1 MGEAPRDVVAA
12 LAASESAATAFCAAV
27 NATESFR
34 CNRSA
39 HLRDWGP
46 EPHWVAVVELLL
58 VAAATHVV
66 VGAGSPYFKVCNTF
80 TQVGAALADAA
91 PSWLPGDALGG
102 DGSSA
107 HERNGSPHAFSG
119 TLRDGS
125 QGPRGVRL
133 LCASRFLS
141 TDWGSSMWRTLNATG
156 RRGSDYVVDC
166 GAPACMQTPLQPE
179 LWAGLHDGMGDRR
192 GSHTTPCSW
201 NDPEGGGEGSV
212 VFGQPVKPLQH
223 GHH

>member
-1 MGEAPRDVVAA
+1 MGEAPREVVDA
-12 LAASESAATAFCAAV
+12 LAASESAAAAFCAGV

-58 VAAATHVV
+58 VAAASHVV

-91 PSWLPGDALGG
+91 PAWLHGG
-102 DGSSA
+102 
-107 HERNGSPHAFSG
+107 
-119 TLRDGS
+119 
-125 QGPRGVRL
+125 GPRGGGPHGGGPLSVRL

-141 TDWGSSMWRTLNATG
+141 TDWGSSMWRTFNATG

-166 GAPACMQTPLQPE
+166 GAPSCLHTPLQPD
-179 LWAGLHDGMGDRR
+179 LWTGLHDGAGQGP
-192 GSHTTPCSW
+192 GSCAQA
-201 NDPEGGGEGSV
+201 DPESGGDGSV
-212 VFGQPVKPLQH
+212 VFGQVVKPLH
-223 GHH
+223 STATID